1 MFAVD
6 DVGDGRGMYAC
17 ILRDSVLALVF
28 FFQRLFEPLR
38 EVSDEFDHSWDFCG
52 GVAGDFEIAVGPVFA
67 AGFEVVAGV
76 GF

>member
-17 ILRDSVLALVF
+17 ILRDSVPALAGVL
-28 FFQRLFEPLR
+28 QRPFESLR
-38 EVSDEFDHSWDFCG
+38 EVSDEMDHSWDFCA

>member
-1 MFAVD
+1 MMLVTVVGCMPASFATL
-6 DVGDGRGMYAC
+6 Y
-17 ILRDSVLALVF
+17 LLLPVF
-28 FFQRLFEPLR
+28 LQRLFESLR
-38 EVSDEFDHSWDFCG
+38 EVSDEVRPLLGLLRF